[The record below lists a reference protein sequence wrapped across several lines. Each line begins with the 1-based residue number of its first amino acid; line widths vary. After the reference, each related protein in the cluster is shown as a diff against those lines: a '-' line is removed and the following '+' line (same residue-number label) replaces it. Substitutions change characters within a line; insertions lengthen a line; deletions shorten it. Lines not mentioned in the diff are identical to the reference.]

1 MEGEKRLKR
10 EEEIVE
16 IALAAAATALFVSGL
31 KKLLPCVLHQ
41 WPLALLVA
49 PPPFLLLLLN
59 LIIASIVVISI
70 QPNLGRRRG
79 RKTKK
84 KSGGRGSKSS
94 SYAASVGVREEEE
107 KQKGCFEPQEEGDAE
122 ELNARAEAFIMAFR
136 RQLRLDSFSS
146 GVRRTKG
153 FVFSPSRSLVASGY
167 ISSSGG
173 HGEDDHAQ
181 ELRWRGVRGR

>member
-94 SYAASVGVREEEE
+94 SYAASVGEEEE
-107 KQKGCFEPQEEGDAE
+107 KQKGGFEPQEEGDAE

-146 GVRRTKG
+146 GVRRTK
-153 FVFSPSRSLVASGY
+153 VEAPPR
-167 ISSSGG
+167 
-173 HGEDDHAQ
+173 
-181 ELRWRGVRGR
+181 

>member
-94 SYAASVGVREEEE
+94 SYAASVVVGEEEEE
-107 KQKGCFEPQEEGDAE
+107 KQKGGFEPQEEGDAE

-146 GVRRTKG
+146 GVRRTK
-153 FVFSPSRSLVASGY
+153 VEAPPR
-167 ISSSGG
+167 
-173 HGEDDHAQ
+173 
-181 ELRWRGVRGR
+181 

>member
-79 RKTKK
+79 RKTKT

-94 SYAASVGVREEEE
+94 SYATSVGEEAEE
-107 KQKGCFEPQEEGDAE
+107 KQKEGFEPQEEGDAE

-146 GVRRTKG
+146 GVRRTK
-153 FVFSPSRSLVASGY
+153 VEAPPR
-167 ISSSGG
+167 
-173 HGEDDHAQ
+173 
-181 ELRWRGVRGR
+181 